1 MQTGSR
7 GYSLKAKKSPS
18 RSSDPPKNKK
28 TNKKSPARPPKN
40 KSIISDIHNN
50 DILICQ

>member
-7 GYSLKAKKSPS
+7 SYNLKAKKSTS

-40 KSIISDIHNN
+40 KSIISDTHLSIK
-50 DILICQ
+50 IS